1 MPTPVEKS
9 RRTLRIAVVVLPILL
24 ILGFWLTRGK
34 PLGPRLVGAAI
45 NIFLTFWFIFLLRKT
60 KRTKTAAEIAAMIER
75 FLNNTSRYPQ
85 EWNDFVERRHPDR
98 QLDSYRRR
106 CDELDPLVNCPEPRD
121 TKALAELKSM
131 ANELRRLSSPG

>member
-1 MPTPVEKS
+1 
-9 RRTLRIAVVVLPILL
+9 
-24 ILGFWLTRGK
+24 
-34 PLGPRLVGAAI
+34 VGAAI

-60 KRTKTAAEIAAMIER
+60 KRTKTAAEIAALIER

-121 TKALAELKSM
+121 TKALAELKGM